1 MKKKT
6 RWRQLRRERF
16 RINGG
21 ARKYRVRSQ
30 PSYRSW
36 AKETRI
42 VVGRL
47 SAAEQEGDGKEGKR
61 ETLREEM
68 REQREVVA
76 SFRHPL
82 ENREY
87 RGAKSLYLG

>member
-1 MKKKT
+1 MEEQGNT
-6 RWRQLRRERF
+6 EFDRNLVIE
-16 RINGG
+16 
-21 ARKYRVRSQ
+21 
-30 PSYRSW
+30 